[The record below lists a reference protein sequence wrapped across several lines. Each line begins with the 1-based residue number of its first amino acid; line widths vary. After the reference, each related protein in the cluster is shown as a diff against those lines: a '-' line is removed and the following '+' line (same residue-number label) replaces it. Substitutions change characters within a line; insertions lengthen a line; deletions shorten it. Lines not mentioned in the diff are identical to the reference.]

1 MFHRNTEKLESLV
14 GSESAFKGD
23 ITTKGTI
30 RIDGSVE
37 GNVEADWVVLG
48 EKANV
53 KGDISARGVVVGGRI
68 EGNLRVR
75 EICELKNKCE
85 IYGEITTPKLTVAEG
100 AVFDGKSTMK
110 KEELKVVDLFV
121 KEKTSN

>member
-14 GSESAFKGD
+14 GVESTFKGD

-48 EKANV
+48 EKGLV
-53 KGDISARGVVVGGRI
+53 KGDVLARGVVVGGRV

-75 EICELKNKCE
+75 EICEIKNKGVL
-85 IYGEITTPKLTVAEG
+85 YGEIVSAKLTIAEG
-100 AVFDGKSTMK
+100 AVFDGRSTMK
-110 KEELKVVDLFV
+110 KEEVKVVDLFV
-121 KEKTSN
+121 KEKSS